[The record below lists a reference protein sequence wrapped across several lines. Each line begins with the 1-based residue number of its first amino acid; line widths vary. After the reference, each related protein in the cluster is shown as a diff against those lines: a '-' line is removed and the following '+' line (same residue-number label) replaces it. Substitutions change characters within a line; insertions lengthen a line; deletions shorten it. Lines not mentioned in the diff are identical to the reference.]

1 MKCTVIRVRCRWIWR
16 ELRGDHGIWYNRDM
30 MRVQRGA
37 QHRILFTTQIEYFDT
52 DMVYWQKAEAIIQ
65 IVIAIQTQNEC

>member
-1 MKCTVIRVRCRWIWR
+1 
-16 ELRGDHGIWYNRDM
+16 M

-65 IVIAIQTQNEC
+65 IVMAIQTQNEC